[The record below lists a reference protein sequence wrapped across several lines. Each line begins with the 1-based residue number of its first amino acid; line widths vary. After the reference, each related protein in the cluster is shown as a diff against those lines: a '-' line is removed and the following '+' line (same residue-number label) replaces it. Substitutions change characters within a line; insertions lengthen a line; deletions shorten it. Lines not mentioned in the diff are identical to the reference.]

1 MSGNTTLLLPRTLK
15 MNIESFA
22 SQHHS
27 KIKIAKWRSTISLQQ
42 TIDFCLGSD
51 DNDLDSSRGGVSSGE
66 EDEIDKEMLQES
78 QWEMER

>member
-1 MSGNTTLLLPRTLK
+1 
-15 MNIESFA
+15 MNIESFT

-27 KIKIAKWRSTISLQQ
+27 KIKIAKRRSTISLQQ
-42 TIDFCLGSD
+42 TIGFCLGSD

-78 QWEMER
+78 Q